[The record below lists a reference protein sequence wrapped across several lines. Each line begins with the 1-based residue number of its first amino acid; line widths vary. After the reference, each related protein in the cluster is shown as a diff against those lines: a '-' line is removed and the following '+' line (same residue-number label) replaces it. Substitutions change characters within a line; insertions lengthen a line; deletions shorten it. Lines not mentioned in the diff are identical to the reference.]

1 VVPPRSIVRAHPQPP
16 APSLEALTLGERWCG
31 MSVMFGDLGNIAAA
45 ATRRT
50 WLPLVAFSVL
60 LTGCATPS
68 KPKSLSFTATAY
80 SSGHECN
87 GPWGP
92 KNAVGQPLRSGKV
105 SSAAADWSRLP
116 LGTVFRV
123 RETGKTYVVDDYG
136 SAMVGRDK
144 VDLFKTD
151 YGSVYRWGVRRVTL
165 DILEWGCPDRSLQV
179 LRPRSKYAHVRAM
192 VEALEEG
199 ASG

>member
-1 VVPPRSIVRAHPQPP
+1 
-16 APSLEALTLGERWCG
+16 
-31 MSVMFGDLGNIAAA
+31 MSGMFGNPGNIAAKVA
-45 ATRRT
+45 RLA
-50 WLPLVAFSVL
+50 WLPLVLSFML
-60 LTGCATPS
+60 LSGCAAPS
-68 KPKSLSFTATAY
+68 KPKSLPFTATAY
-80 SSGHECN
+80 SSGYACN

-136 SAMVGRDK
+136 SAMVGKDK

-151 YGSVYRWGVRRVTL
+151 YGSAYRWGVRKVTL
-165 DILEWGCPDRSLQV
+165 DIVEWGCPVRSLQV

-192 VEALEEG
+192 VEALEEKQG
-199 ASG
+199 